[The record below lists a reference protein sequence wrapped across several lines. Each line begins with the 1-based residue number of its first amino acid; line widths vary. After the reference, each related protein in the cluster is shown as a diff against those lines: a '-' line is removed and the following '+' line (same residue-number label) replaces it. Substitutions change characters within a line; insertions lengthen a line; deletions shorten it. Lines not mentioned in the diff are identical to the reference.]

1 MKILFL
7 SCHSVLEYLE
17 VKLLTELGHDVF
29 SYQGSYQNPEGHYS
43 LPRPGIE
50 GMTYHED
57 LAKMALMYP
66 KTALPDEMIKWA
78 DLVLVMHTPEWITCN
93 WKKFREHGK
102 PTIWRSIGQSTPRVE
117 QIVRFYKAEGLKVIR
132 YSPKEEKI
140 RNYAGSDA
148 LIRFYQDENE
158 FTGWN
163 GNSKEVV
170 NFTQSL
176 KARRNFCHYDDILAM
191 FDGFPGKVYGSG
203 NDDLGALNGG
213 VLPFDLMKKKLQD
226 ARVFVYGGT
235 WPASYTLAFQEGM
248 TLGIPMVCIG
258 RDKAENIVGVE
269 GQEFYE
275 IHEIIDN
282 GINGFVSDD
291 INYLRSKISL
301 LLKDWE
307 MAREIGQKGREKAIK
322 LWGKNKIRKEWD
334 DFLNSLQVRV

>member
-1 MKILFL
+1 
-7 SCHSVLEYLE
+7 
-17 VKLLTELGHDVF
+17 
-29 SYQGSYQNPEGHYS
+29 
-43 LPRPGIE
+43 
-50 GMTYHED
+50 
-57 LAKMALMYP
+57 
-66 KTALPDEMIKWA
+66 
-78 DLVLVMHTPEWITCN
+78 
-93 WKKFREHGK
+93 
-102 PTIWRSIGQSTPRVE
+102 
-117 QIVRFYKAEGLKVIR
+117 
-132 YSPKEEKI
+132 
-140 RNYAGSDA
+140 
-148 LIRFYQDENE
+148 
-158 FTGWN
+158 
-163 GNSKEVV
+163 
-170 NFTQSL
+170 
-176 KARRNFCHYDDILAM
+176 
-191 FDGFPGKVYGSG
+191 
-203 NDDLGALNGG
+203 
-213 VLPFDLMKKKLQD
+213 MKKKLQD